1 MSFYSCDGC
10 AAQLFR
16 AFGAIATGVRYCP
29 SARFGHDGSVAP
41 NVCAPSNDCDGCA
54 VLPPPVYDCD
64 GCAVLA
70 LLPPLG
76 RDGCAS
82 LALLPPLGCDGCAVL
97 ALLPHL
103 VRGGCTNV
111 RASARAPQ
119 TLSAREQRAANK
131 EAGAAGVL
139 CCVVQ
144 FTFFVLLCW
153 SADLGRYSRCLI
165 ILLCL
170 LWMMEQYRALSDVQ
184 IWLLQDCGNLY
195 QTMASRWTSP
205 TL

>member
-1 MSFYSCDGC
+1 M
-10 AAQLFR
+10 
-16 AFGAIATGVRYCP
+16 
-29 SARFGHDGSVAP
+29 
-41 NVCAPSNDCDGCA
+41 
-54 VLPPPVYDCD
+54 YDCG

-103 VRGGCTNV
+103 GRGGCTNV

-131 EAGAAGVL
+131 EAGAVGVL

-153 SADLGRYSRCLI
+153 SADLGRYSRCLT

-184 IWLLQDCGNLY
+184 IWLLQDCGNLLLCLLWMMEQYHALSDVQIWLLQDCGNLY
-195 QTMASRWTSP
+195 QMMASR
-205 TL
+205 

>member
-1 MSFYSCDGC
+1 MLVPL
-10 AAQLFR
+10 QT
-16 AFGAIATGVRYCP
+16 IATGVRYCP
-29 SARFGHDGSVAP
+29 PLRLRC
-41 NVCAPSNDCDGCA
+41 CAYVVQMFCA
-54 VLPPPVYDCD
+54 VS
-64 GCAVLA
+64 
-70 LLPPLG
+70 G

-82 LALLPPLGCDGCAVL
+82 LALLPPLGCGGCAVL

-131 EAGAAGVL
+131 EAGAVSVL

-153 SADLGRYSRCLI
+153 SADLGRCSRCLV

-170 LWMMEQYRALSDVQ
+170 LWMMEQYHALSDVQ

-195 QTMASRWTSP
+195 QMMASR
-205 TL
+205 

>member
-1 MSFYSCDGC
+1 MCGT
-10 AAQLFR
+10 A
-16 AFGAIATGVRYCP
+16 
-29 SARFGHDGSVAP
+29 
-41 NVCAPSNDCDGCA
+41 
-54 VLPPPVYDCD
+54 PPVYDCD

-97 ALLPHL
+97 APLPHL

-131 EAGAAGVL
+131 EAGAVSVL

-144 FTFFVLLCW
+144 FIFFVLLCW

-165 ILLCL
+165 ISPNVCAPSNDCDGCAVLPPPVYDCDGCAVLALGRDGCALLP
-170 LWMMEQYRALSDVQ
+170 
-184 IWLLQDCGNLY
+184 LY
-195 QTMASRWTSP
+195 CVVYKI
-205 TL
+205 